1 MKYLLDTDICI
12 ELIRQRSPGLLQ
24 RVMALTPEDLGVS
37 VVSVAELQY
46 GVQRSREPERN
57 QRALDLFLLPF
68 AILDLD
74 YEAAAQYG
82 KIRAQLEAA
91 GSPIGPYDLLIA
103 AQALSRDLT
112 LVTSNV
118 REFRRVAGLRVESW
132 TQE

>member
-82 KIRAQLEAA
+82 KVRAQLEAA

-118 REFRRVAGLRVESW
+118 REFRRVAGLRVEDW

>member
-37 VVSVAELQY
+37 IVSVAELQY

-68 AILDLD
+68 ALLDLD
-74 YEAAAQYG
+74 YEAAAHNG
-82 KIRAQLEAA
+82 RIRAQLEAA

-112 LVTSNV
+112 LVTRNV
-118 REFRRVAGLRVESW
+118 REFARVAGLRVESW
-132 TQE
+132 M

>member
-1 MKYLLDTDICI
+1 VKYLLDTDICI

-82 KIRAQLEAA
+82 KVRAQLEAA

-118 REFRRVAGLRVESW
+118 REFRRVAGLRVEDW

>member
-1 MKYLLDTDICI
+1 VKYLLDTDICI

-37 VVSVAELQY
+37 IVSVAELQC

-68 AILDLD
+68 ALLDLD
-74 YEAAAQYG
+74 YEAAAHYG
-82 KIRAQLEAA
+82 RIRAQLEAA

-112 LVTSNV
+112 LVTRNV
-118 REFRRVAGLRVESW
+118 REFARVAGLRVESW
-132 TQE
+132 M

>member
-82 KIRAQLEAA
+82 KVRARLEAA

-118 REFRRVAGLRVESW
+118 REFRRVAGLRVEDW

>member
-37 VVSVAELQY
+37 IVSVAELQY

-57 QRALDLFLLPF
+57 QRALDLFLLPL
-68 AILDLD
+68 ALLDLD

-82 KIRAQLEAA
+82 KVRAQLEEA

-112 LVTSNV
+112 LVTRNV
-118 REFRRVAGLRVESW
+118 REFARVAGLRVESW
-132 TQE
+132 M